1 MYIKVF
7 ILIYVR
13 RERTLLMNRILDLKQ
28 TGLKSNINLAGGGEF
43 GQLFFCFFLKHKW
56 ETMISGSA
64 FKPGQPNPKK
74 WYKLLFCPSQKT
86 SILNYEL

>member
-43 GQLFFCFFLKHKW
+43 GQLFF
-56 ETMISGSA
+56 
-64 FKPGQPNPKK
+64 
-74 WYKLLFCPSQKT
+74 LLFFETQVGNNDFRI
-86 SILNYEL
+86 SI